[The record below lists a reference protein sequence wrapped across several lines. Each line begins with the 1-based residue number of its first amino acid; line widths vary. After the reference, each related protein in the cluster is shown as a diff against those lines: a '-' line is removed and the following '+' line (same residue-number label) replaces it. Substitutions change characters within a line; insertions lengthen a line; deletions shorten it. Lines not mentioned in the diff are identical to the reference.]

1 LAFRWS
7 NNLDFWYSGLPFIWF
22 SGIPDYWNS
31 GIPDQRNSGI
41 QIAQNWVFIT
51 ILFST
56 LRRQARPRFVSI
68 VAKTPRA
75 NRCIWRM
82 LFFKCGRKK
91 TELALRDGCQTTIFG
106 LLTGLNQ
113 MSLMSVSN

>member
-1 LAFRWS
+1 
-7 NNLDFWYSGLPFIWF
+7 
-22 SGIPDYWNS
+22 
-31 GIPDQRNSGI
+31 
-41 QIAQNWVFIT
+41 
-51 ILFST
+51 
-56 LRRQARPRFVSI
+56 